1 MSTMGRTKRLRARR
15 EPVSSLVLVLV
26 LGTAAS
32 GRGSEPPATASS
44 WRAFSGTWS
53 AFGRRSTV
61 AVEGG
66 RTASVVEISGAV
78 ALAAGDGLGRGF
90 RGQAI
95 GLDDGEGLSTARCVW
110 TDETGDQLFS
120 RIEGD
125 ALQRGRRFHGTITG
139 GTGRYEGAEGE
150 YSFTWQYV
158 VPMEDGSIQGRAV
171 GLTGRVRRGVGPR

>member
-1 MSTMGRTKRLRARR
+1 
-15 EPVSSLVLVLV
+15 VLVLV
-26 LGTAAS
+26 VVLGAVAT
-32 GRGSEPPATASS
+32 GQGSEPPATTSP

-53 AFGRRSTV
+53 ASGRRSTV

-66 RTASVVEISGAV
+66 RTASVVEVSGEV

-95 GLDDGEGLSTARCVW
+95 GFDDGEGRSTARCVW
-110 TDETGDQLFS
+110 ADERGDQLFS

-158 VPMEDGSIQGRAV
+158 LPVEDGSIQGRAV
-171 GLTGRVRRGVGPR
+171 DLTGRVRRGMGPR